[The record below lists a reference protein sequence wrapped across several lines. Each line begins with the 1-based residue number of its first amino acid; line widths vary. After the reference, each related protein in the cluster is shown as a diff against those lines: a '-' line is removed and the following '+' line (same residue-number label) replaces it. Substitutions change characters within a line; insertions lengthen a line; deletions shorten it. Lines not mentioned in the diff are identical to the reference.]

1 MPCVTTNYG
10 HRDVPGHEFS
20 RANPPCRRRPFA
32 NAHPSLMK
40 PSRRQFL
47 GQLSIAT
54 LLSPL
59 AVPGLRGVTASASLP
74 PEEEKLLA
82 QINAH
87 RPSRLAQLPAD
98 FNARF
103 GATHSDGKYFFT
115 PKPFLIEGAEKI
127 LALGTRLGKF
137 WFALDAA
144 PKFYSF
150 NSHWPDSKTL
160 VELAQTKYFQ
170 AVWNMPFQTLLL
182 TTTTPSEKRWRN
194 PNLGK
199 DFYDRITKDYYNL
212 AACFYGRFRDRDI
225 TVIFQNWEGDWMLRG
240 IGKPW
245 NPPDSDWRERCE
257 QMKRWIAARQAGV
270 NQARAE
276 FGKNS
281 KCVVAHCVEVNR
293 VADAWKGIPTVTRNV
308 LPEVEVDLV
317 SHSAYDGINSG
328 DPILFW
334 KCLTEIRQYARTGP
348 LFGPGALAVGEYGI
362 AENDN
367 GGKPERQSPE
377 RIRERYDQMLG
388 VMLLLDVRF
397 AAVWELYCNEFAK
410 NSGIQPKAPVRD
422 PDVMR
427 GFWLVKPDGSLS
439 VAGNYFQALWQ
450 RTEMKKKLEA
460 PAQKKSRV
468 AN

>member
-1 MPCVTTNYG
+1 
-10 HRDVPGHEFS
+10 
-20 RANPPCRRRPFA
+20 
-32 NAHPSLMK
+32 MK

-47 GQLSIAT
+47 RQLSVAT

-59 AVPGLRGVTASASLP
+59 ATPGLHAVTSSTGP
-74 PEEEKLLA
+74 SSDEEKLLA

-87 RPSRLAQLPAD
+87 RPSRLSKLPAD

-103 GATHSDGKYFFT
+103 GATHSDGKYCFT
-115 PKPFLIEGAEKI
+115 SKPFLIEGAEKI

-137 WFALDAA
+137 WFSPDAA
-144 PKFYSF
+144 KRFYSF
-150 NSHWPDSKTL
+150 NSHWPECQTL
-160 VELAQTKYFQ
+160 VELARSEYFQ
-170 AVWNMPFQTLLL
+170 SVWKLPFQTLML
-182 TTTTPSEKRWRN
+182 TTTSPSEKGWRQ
-194 PNLGK
+194 PNQGK
-199 DFYDRITKDYYNL
+199 DFYERITKDYYDL
-212 AACFYGRFRDRDI
+212 AAHFYTQFREREI

-240 IGKPW
+240 IGKQW

-257 QMKRWIAARQAGV
+257 QMKRWINARQAGV

-281 KCVVAHCVEVNR
+281 RCVIAHCVEVNR

-308 LPEVEVDLV
+308 LPDVEVDLV

-328 DPILFW
+328 DPLLFW

-362 AENDN
+362 AENDKS
-367 GGKPERQSPE
+367 GKEQPAKQTPE

-397 AAVWELYCNEFAK
+397 AAIWELFCNEFAG
-410 NSGIQPKAPVRD
+410 NPATPPETPVTD
-422 PDVMR
+422 PELMR
-427 GFWLVKPDGSLS
+427 GFWLVKPDASLS
-439 VAGNYFQALWQ
+439 VAGDYFHKLWQ
-450 RTEMKKKLEA
+450 RAGNKDNLQASTETGYPRE
-460 PAQKKSRV
+460 
-468 AN
+468 N